1 MTQSKQQ
8 IKEDKAIVAI
18 IQALGFDPEE
28 VVQVIDSNVS
38 GKTPVK
44 RKEVWFDIKDH
55 MQDFNLFLKYV
66 GTEYSK

>member
-1 MTQSKQQ
+1 EVYQVEISMKQSNQE

-18 IQALGFDPEE
+18 IEALGFDPEE
-28 VVQVIDSNVS
+28 AVQVVDSNVI

-55 MQDFNLFLKYV
+55 M
-66 GTEYSK
+66 

>member
-18 IQALGFDPEE
+18 IEALGFDPEE

-44 RKEVWFDIKDH
+44 EKKFGLILRITCKILIRF
-55 MQDFNLFLKYV
+55 
-66 GTEYSK
+66 